1 MTPADAADCE
11 RAAIRAYL
19 LGADDESAK
28 HWEEATRAAL
38 TAGDHAEA
46 ARYAFWLGLSLMM
59 RGLEAPA
66 SGWFSRAEELSTA
79 AGRECP
85 ASGYVLIPR
94 MLAAFTGDSQGARD
108 MAVRATEI
116 GVRCG
121 DADLCALGTLGHGQ
135 ALIAMGEPTAGV
147 ARLDAVMVS
156 VTADEV
162 GPITTGI
169 VYCAVILECMGL
181 YDLRRASEWTNA
193 LAAWCD
199 SRPDMVPFRGQC
211 LVHRS
216 QLEQAEGDWSAA
228 VSTAQSACRR
238 LADPPHPALGLA
250 QYQQGELRRLLGDFE
265 QAEDHYRQAGR
276 NGRDPMPGLALL
288 QLARGDGAT
297 AVVTIKRALQE
308 RSNPLDRPEVLSAA
322 VEICRAVGDFTAAG
336 AAADELGA
344 LADRST
350 SLFLH
355 ATAAHANGSVMLGAG
370 DVSGALA
377 ELRAAAGTW
386 QLLHMPYEAAKTSV
400 LVGLACAALGDCTT
414 ARLEFD
420 SAAETFTRLGAAPD
434 VEHVRSLSTGLAQRP
449 QGEPPTALSARER
462 EVLMHLA
469 AGRTNRQ
476 IAEMLMVSPHTVA
489 RHVEH
494 IYAKLGVTNRT
505 AATAY
510 AYEHHLV

>member
-1 MTPADAADCE
+1 MTSVDAADCE

-19 LGADDESAK
+19 LGVDDECAK
-28 HWEEATRAAL
+28 HWEEAARASL
-38 TAGDHAEA
+38 TAADHAEA

-59 RGLEAPA
+59 RGLEARA
-66 SGWFSRAEELSTA
+66 SGWFTRAEELSTK

-94 MLAAFTGDSQGARD
+94 TLAALTDDPRGARD

-121 DADLCALGTLGHGQ
+121 DADLRAFGTLAHGQ

-147 ARLDAVMVS
+147 ARLDAVMVA

-193 LAAWCD
+193 LAEWCD

-216 QLEQAEGDWSAA
+216 QLAQAEGDWAAA
-228 VSTAQSACRR
+228 VSGAQSACRR

-250 QYQQGELRRLLGDFE
+250 HYQQGELRRLLGDFE
-265 QAEDHYRQAGR
+265 GAEEHYRKAGR
-276 NGRDPMPGLALL
+276 NGHDPAPGMALL
-288 QLARGDGAT
+288 QLARGEGAP
-297 AVVTIKRALQE
+297 AAVTIKRALQE
-308 RSNPLDRPEVLSAA
+308 PSNPVERAEVLSAA
-322 VEICRAVGDFTAAG
+322 VEICRAVGDFTVAG
-336 AAADELGA
+336 AAADELSA
-344 LADRST
+344 LANRSK
-350 SLFLH
+350 SPWLD
-355 ATAAHANGSVMLGAG
+355 ATAAHANGSVLLGSG
-370 DVSGALA
+370 DVPAALA
-377 ELRAAAGTW
+377 ELRAAARTW
-386 QLLHMPYEAAKTSV
+386 QVLHMPYESAKTSI
-400 LVGLACAALGDCTT
+400 LLGLACAALGDCTT

-420 SAAETFTRLGAAPD
+420 SAAETFAQLGAAPD
-434 VEHVRSLSTGLAQRP
+434 VEHVRSLSTGLALRS
-449 QGEPPTALSARER
+449 QGKPSTALSAREQ

-476 IAEMLMVSPHTVA
+476 IAGTLMVSPHTVA

>member
-28 HWEEATRAAL
+28 HWEAATRAAL

-46 ARYAFWLGLSLMM
+46 ARYAFWLGLGLMM

-79 AGRECP
+79 ADRECP

-94 MLAAFTGDSQGARD
+94 MLAAFTGDPQGARD

-121 DADLCALGTLGHGQ
+121 DADLCAFGALGHGQ

-265 QAEDHYRQAGR
+265 RAEEHYRQAGR

-308 RSNPLDRPEVLSAA
+308 RSNPLDRSEVLSAA

-336 AAADELGA
+336 AAADELA
-344 LADRST
+344 AVANRST
-350 SLFLH
+350 SPVLQ
-355 ATAAHANGSVMLGAG
+355 ATAAHANGSVLLGAG
-370 DVSGALA
+370 DVSAHSPSAGRRAYLAGAAHAVRRGEGRSPGRPGLCRARRLHECGAGIRQRRRNVHPARRCSRCAACALA
-377 ELRAAAGTW
+377 VA
-386 QLLHMPYEAAKTSV
+386 
-400 LVGLACAALGDCTT
+400 
-414 ARLEFD
+414 
-420 SAAETFTRLGAAPD
+420 
-434 VEHVRSLSTGLAQRP
+434 GLAQRP
-449 QGEPPTALSARER
+449 QGNPPQRCRRASERCSCTWPRAAPTAR
-462 EVLMHLA
+462 
-469 AGRTNRQ
+469 
-476 IAEMLMVSPHTVA
+476 SP
-489 RHVEH
+489 RS
-494 IYAKLGVTNRT
+494 
-505 AATAY
+505 
-510 AYEHHLV
+510 

>member
-1 MTPADAADCE
+1 MTPAGAADCE

-28 HWEEATRAAL
+28 HWEEAARAAL

-46 ARYAFWLGLSLMM
+46 ARYAFWLGLGLMM
-59 RGLEAPA
+59 RGIEAPA
-66 SGWFSRAEELSTA
+66 SGWFSRAEELNTK

-85 ASGYVLIPR
+85 ASGYILIPR
-94 MLAAFTGDSQGARD
+94 MLAALADDPQGARD

-116 GVRCG
+116 GVRCE
-121 DADLCALGTLGHGQ
+121 DADLCAFGTLAHGQ

-169 VYCAVILECMGL
+169 VYCGVVLECMGL
-181 YDLRRASEWTNA
+181 HDLRRASEWTNA
-193 LAAWCD
+193 LAAWCN
-199 SRPDMVPFRGQC
+199 SLPDMVPFRGQC

-216 QLEQAEGDWSAA
+216 QLEQAEGDWPAA
-228 VSTAQSACRR
+228 VSSAQSACRR

-250 QYQQGELRRLLGDFE
+250 HYQQGELRRLLGDFE
-265 QAEDHYRQAGR
+265 RAEEHYRQAGR

-297 AVVTIKRALQE
+297 AVVTIERALNE
-308 RSNPLDRPEVLSAA
+308 LSNPVERPEMLSAA
-322 VEICRAVGDFTAAG
+322 IEICRAVGDFTTARG
-336 AAADELGA
+336 AADELA
-344 LADRST
+344 AIANRST
-350 SLFLH
+350 SPALQ
-355 ATAAHANGSVMLGAG
+355 AMAAHANGSVLLGAG
-370 DVSGALA
+370 DVRAALV
-377 ELRAAAGTW
+377 ELRAAARTW
-386 QLLHMPYEAAKTSV
+386 QSLHMPYDAAKTAV
-400 LVGLACAALGDCTT
+400 LLGLACAALGDCTSAT
-414 ARLEFD
+414 LEFD
-420 SAAETFTRLGAAPD
+420 SAAEAFTRLGATPD
-434 VEHVRSLSTGLAQRP
+434 VEHVRSLSIGLAQRP
-449 QGEPPTALSARER
+449 QRESPTALSARER
-462 EVLMHLA
+462 GVLIHLA

-476 IAEMLMVSPHTVA
+476 IAELLMVSPHTVA

>member
-1 MTPADAADCE
+1 MTPAGAADCE

-28 HWEEATRAAL
+28 HWEEAARAAL

-79 AGRECP
+79 AARECP
-85 ASGYVLIPR
+85 ASGYVIIPR
-94 MLAAFTGDSQGARD
+94 MLAALADDPQGARD

-121 DADLCALGTLGHGQ
+121 DADLCAFGALAHGQ

-193 LAAWCD
+193 LTAWCD

-216 QLEQAEGDWSAA
+216 QLEQAEGDWPAA
-228 VSTAQSACRR
+228 VSTAQSACVR

-250 QYQQGELRRLLGDFE
+250 HYQQGELQRLLGDFE
-265 QAEDHYRQAGR
+265 RAEEHYRQAGR

-308 RSNPLDRPEVLSAA
+308 RSNPVERPEVLSAA
-322 VEICRAVGDFTAAG
+322 VEISRAVGDSITAG

-344 LADRST
+344 LADRSA

-386 QLLHMPYEAAKTSV
+386 RLLHLPYEAAKTSV
-400 LVGLACAALGDCTT
+400 LLGLACAALGDCTT
-414 ARLEFD
+414 ATLEFD

-434 VEHVRSLSTGLAQRP
+434 VEHVRTLPNR
-449 QGEPPTALSARER
+449 ARC
-462 EVLMHLA
+462 
-469 AGRTNRQ
+469 
-476 IAEMLMVSPHTVA
+476 
-489 RHVEH
+489 
-494 IYAKLGVTNRT
+494 
-505 AATAY
+505 
-510 AYEHHLV
+510 

>member
-1 MTPADAADCE
+1 MTPAGAAECE

-28 HWEEATRAAL
+28 HWEEAARAAL
-38 TAGDHAEA
+38 TAGDNAEA
-46 ARYAFWLGLSLMM
+46 ARYAFWLGLGLVM
-59 RGLEAPA
+59 RGLQAPA
-66 SGWFSRAEELSTA
+66 NGWFSRAEELSAA
-79 AGRECP
+79 AGPACT

-94 MLAAFTGDSQGARD
+94 MLAALTDDPHRARD

-121 DADLCALGTLGHGQ
+121 DADLCAFGTLAHGQ
-135 ALIAMGEPTAGV
+135 ALIAMGELTAGV
-147 ARLDAVMVS
+147 GRLDAVMVS

-169 VYCAVILECMGL
+169 VYCAVILECMGV

-193 LAAWCD
+193 LAAWCN

-216 QLEQAEGDWSAA
+216 QLEQAEGDWAAA
-228 VSTAQSACRR
+228 VSSAQSACRR
-238 LADPPHPALGLA
+238 LADPPHPALGFA
-250 QYQQGELRRLLGDFE
+250 HYQQAELRRLLGNFD
-265 QAEDHYRQAGR
+265 QAEEHYRQAGR

-288 QLARGDGAT
+288 QLARGDGET

-308 RSNPLDRPEVLSAA
+308 RSNPVERTEVLSAA
-322 VEICRAVGDFTAAG
+322 VEICRAVGDFTAAC

-344 LADRST
+344 LANLST
-350 SLFLH
+350 SPFLEG
-355 ATAAHANGSVMLGAG
+355 TAAHANGSVLLGSG
-370 DVSGALA
+370 DVAGALA
-377 ELRAAAGTW
+377 ELRAAARTW
-386 QLLHMPYEAAKTSV
+386 QVLHMPYEAAKTSV
-400 LVGLACAALGDCTT
+400 LLGLACAALGDCAT
-414 ARLEFD
+414 ARMEFD
-420 SAAETFTRLGAAPD
+420 SAAEAFARLGAAPD
-434 VEHVRSLSTGLAQRP
+434 VEHVRSLSAGLAQRP
-449 QGEPPTALSARER
+449 PREPPTVLSARER
-462 EVLMHLA
+462 QVLMHLA

-494 IYAKLGVTNRT
+494 IYIKLGVTNRT

>member
-1 MTPADAADCE
+1 MTPAGAADCE

-28 HWEEATRAAL
+28 RWEEAARAAL
-38 TAGDHAEA
+38 TAGDYAEA

-59 RGLEAPA
+59 RGLEARA
-66 SGWFSRAEELSTA
+66 GGWFTRAEELSTE

-94 MLAAFTGDSQGARD
+94 VLCALTDDPEAARD

-121 DADLCALGTLGHGQ
+121 DADLSAVGTLAHGQ
-135 ALIAMGEPTAGV
+135 ALIAMGEPTAGI

-181 YDLRRASEWTNA
+181 YDPRRATEWTNA

-228 VSTAQSACRR
+228 VSSAQSACRQ
-238 LADPPHPALGLA
+238 LADPPHPALGFA
-250 QYQQGELRRLLGDFE
+250 HYQHGELRRLLGDFE
-265 QAEDHYRQAGR
+265 QAEEHYRQAGS
-276 NGRDPMPGLALL
+276 NGRDPVPGLALL
-288 QLARGDGAT
+288 QLARGDDAT

-308 RSNPLDRPEVLSAA
+308 RGHPPERTEVLPAV
-322 VEICRAVGDFTAAG
+322 VEICRIIGDLTTAR
-336 AAADELGA
+336 AAADELGT
-344 LADRST
+344 LADRAS
-350 SLFLH
+350 SPFLR
-355 ATAAHANGSVMLGAG
+355 AMAAHANGSVLLGAG
-370 DVSGALA
+370 DLPAGLA
-377 ELRAAAGTW
+377 ELRVAARTW
-386 QLLHMPYEAAKTSV
+386 CALHRPYDAAKTAV
-400 LVGLACAALGDCTT
+400 LVGLACAALGDRAS

-420 SAAETFTRLGAAPD
+420 SAAEVFDRLGAVPD
-434 VEHVRSLSTGLAQRP
+434 AEHVRSLYHGLADHTER
-449 QGEPPTALSARER
+449 EPRSVLSDRER

-476 IAEMLMVSPHTVA
+476 IAARLMVSPHTVA

-494 IYAKLGVTNRT
+494 IYVKLGVGNRS

-510 AYEHHLV
+510 AYEHHLL

>member
-1 MTPADAADCE
+1 MTPAGAADCE

-19 LGADDESAK
+19 IGADDESAK
-28 HWEEATRAAL
+28 HWEEAARAAL
-38 TAGDHAEA
+38 TAGDRAEA

-59 RGLEAPA
+59 RGLEAPG
-66 SGWFSRAEELSTA
+66 SGWFTRAAELSTK

-94 MLAAFTGDSQGARD
+94 ILAALTGDPRGARD

-121 DADLCALGTLGHGQ
+121 DADLCAFGTLAHGQ
-135 ALIAMGEPTAGV
+135 ALIAMGEPAAGV

-169 VYCAVILECMGL
+169 VYCAVILECMGV

-216 QLEQAEGDWSAA
+216 QLEQAEGDWPAA
-228 VSTAQSACRR
+228 VSSAQSACRR

-250 QYQQGELRRLLGDFE
+250 HYQQGELRRLLGDFE
-265 QAEDHYRQAGR
+265 RAEEHYRRAGH

-308 RSNPLDRPEVLSAA
+308 RSNPVERTHVLSAA
-322 VEICRAVGDFTAAG
+322 VEICRAVRDFTAAG

-344 LADRST
+344 LANLSRSP
-350 SLFLH
+350 FLD
-355 ATAAHANGSVMLGAG
+355 ATAAHANGSALLGSG

-377 ELRAAAGTW
+377 ELRAAARTW
-386 QLLHMPYEAAKTSV
+386 QVLHMPYEAAKTSV
-400 LVGLACAALGDCTT
+400 LLGLACAALGDCTT

-434 VEHVRSLSTGLAQRP
+434 VEYVRSLSTGLAQRP
-449 QGEPPTALSARER
+449 QGEPPKALSARER

-476 IAEMLMVSPHTVA
+476 IAEMLVVSPHTVA

-505 AATAY
+505 SATAY